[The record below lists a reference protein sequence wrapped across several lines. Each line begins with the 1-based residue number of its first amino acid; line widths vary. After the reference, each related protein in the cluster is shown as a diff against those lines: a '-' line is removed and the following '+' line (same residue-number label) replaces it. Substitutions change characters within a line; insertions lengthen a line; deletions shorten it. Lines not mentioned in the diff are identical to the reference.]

1 MIKPN
6 KLPQE
11 VVSLLNERLKDEF
24 NAYYLYRS
32 ATNWCRNIGYMKAA
46 DYFAKE
52 SEDELSHA
60 KKIEDFLVQWN
71 VTPELPSIQ
80 KPELTFKDLVEII
93 EKAYKTEYDL
103 YEKYEDTS
111 AKIMKIGDICVF
123 DFLLFFRSVQTQ
135 SVAEYSDMINILTGV
150 EPSKFNLL
158 LLEEN
163 LF

>member
-71 VTPELPSIQ
+71 VTPELPLIQ

-111 AKIMKIGDICVF
+111 AKIIKIGDICVF